1 MADNDI
7 EPSKEIE
14 LTEQPLIAPS
24 SSQKE
29 IKAAK
34 ERSVF
39 FNDGVRK
46 IDFILTYAKTTQ
58 KDGTPSDKE
67 NEKEEMR
74 EYFTNQLI
82 KAGVEIEIQNP
93 DESPDCKTTFVKI
106 HGTWKILA
114 QYAEKINLRV
124 PIHDQDT
131 SSSTLLEKI
140 LKCCKI
146 KDPTEPVFPEKF
158 QAKDVYTAIFKPQ
171 NLENFIGHENKDT
184 FFTDAQRSLIIY
196 NLLMDTPYKKNDPK
210 TGIDR
215 LLDKGVYSAAFPL
228 HDGNYYVKPRGDPIN
243 FRQSLFREWA
253 SPWAFY
259 KKQPLDEIREYFG
272 EKVAIYFAFLGTYT
286 KWLHLSTIIGI
297 LVFIYGLTTLGT
309 ARNPIARQA
318 CNDPPTDYYMCPIC
332 NGGKCDFWFLESAC
346 TAFWFAL
353 LFDNE
358 GTVLFA
364 IFMSFWC
371 TLFLESWK
379 RQQSTLQYEWDL
391 LGFEEE
397 EQQPRPKYELGVK
410 RGHEIFPERWK
421 AYWFDYDPVTKI
433 EEFKQ
438 PQFIFFSKIMG
449 TISILATTVTV
460 VVIFVIAVIFYKVLT
475 RNELSVIAAR
485 DGYASIVPFIGICVS
500 ISAAVLQLVFIVI
513 MNKIYT
519 YLALILTDWELHR
532 TQTEHEDSFTF
543 KMFVFQCVNFYSSIF
558 YIAFIKGKLFV
569 PYPGIPGFKLE
580 ECQPYGCLLELC
592 LQLAIVFLG
601 KQILNNGKELGV
613 PVVKYIIKRL
623 INWFKNRK
631 KTEADKE
638 EDIYTR
644 YEQDFD
650 LPPEDSFGLFGEY
663 LELIIQF
670 GFVTLFVAS
679 FPLAPFFALLNNY
692 AEIRLDAFK
701 YLCLQR
707 KVVAIRAADI
717 GIWYSILDT
726 IAKCA
731 VISNAFLIA
740 FTATFI
746 DRASYASINPLGIAN
761 YDNLDGFF
769 NWTLGIVP
777 IENLLDSVTFPDPS
791 FQRLTDPN
799 CTDDEGCPLYQPYL
813 SRAIECCGSNNSPNC
828 STIWNVTAPGVTCCE
843 SIRIQAPAANVTD
856 ILYRNLPNSS
866 YDDSLYCNVSR
877 LVPGQFCRFRG
888 RFQPNPFAENSPH
901 NEYFFRVSL
910 AKVVFVL
917 LFEHFVFILTALI
930 AWLIPDI
937 PESIQTMILREKHLT
952 RQAFFEYVDRT
963 KSPSKAV
970 GRGGDEEAE
979 A

>member
-1 MADNDI
+1 MAGSDISAANDL
-7 EPSKEIE
+7 E
-14 LTEQPLIAPS
+14 LTETPLIKTSTSA
-24 SSQKE
+24 KE
-29 IKAAK
+29 AKAEK
-34 ERSVF
+34 ERSVYF
-39 FNDGVRK
+39 IDGERK
-46 IDFILTYAKTTQ
+46 IDFILTFAKNLQ

-67 NEKEEMR
+67 TEKEELR
-74 EYFTNQLI
+74 EYYTSKLI
-82 KAGVEIEIQNP
+82 KEGVDIEYQNP
-93 DESPDCKTTFVKI
+93 DESPDQKTTYVKL
-106 HGTWKILA
+106 HGTWDVLSK
-114 QYAEKINLRV
+114 YAEKINLRV

-131 SSSTLLEKI
+131 NTSGLLEKI
-140 LKCCKI
+140 LKCCKV
-146 KDPTEPVFPEKF
+146 KDPTEPNFPEKYE
-158 QAKDVYTAIFKPQ
+158 AKDYYTAIYHPA
-171 NLENFIGHENKDT
+171 NLDNYIGHEDKAN

-196 NLLMDTPYKKNDPK
+196 SLLMETPYKKDDPK

-215 LLDKGVYSAAFPL
+215 LLDKGAYSAAFPL
-228 HDGNYYVKPRGDPIN
+228 HDGNYYVKPKGDPVN
-243 FRQSLFREWA
+243 YRQALFREWA

-259 KKQPLDEIREYFG
+259 KTQPLDEIREYFG
-272 EKVAIYFAFLGTYT
+272 EKVAIYFAFLGNYT
-286 KWLHLSTIIGI
+286 KWLHLSTIVGI
-297 LVFIYGLTTLGT
+297 LAFIYGLTTLGT
-309 ARNPIARQA
+309 LRNPIADQA
-318 CNDPPTDYYMCPIC
+318 CNDPATDYYMCPIC

-358 GTVLFA
+358 ATVLFA

-410 RGHEIFPERWK
+410 RGYEIFPEKWK
-421 AYWFDYDPVTKI
+421 NYWFDYDPVTKL

-438 PQFIFFSKIMG
+438 PQFIFISKIMG
-449 TISILATTVTV
+449 TVSVLVTMVTV
-460 VVIFVIAVIFYKVLT
+460 VVIFVIGVIFYKVLV
-475 RNELSVIAAR
+475 RNALSVIAAR
-485 DGYASIVPFIGICVS
+485 DGYSSIVPLIGICVS
-500 ISAAVLQLVFIVI
+500 ISAAVIQLVFIII

-519 YLALILTDWELHR
+519 FLALILTDWELHR

-543 KMFVFQCVNFYSSIF
+543 KMFLFQCVNFYSSIF

-569 PYPGIPGFKLE
+569 PYPGVPGFKLE

-601 KQILNNGKELGV
+601 KQILNNAKELGV

-623 INWFKNRK
+623 LNWFKNRK
-631 KTEADKE
+631 QSDAEKE
-638 EDIYTR
+638 EEIYTR

-650 LPPEDSFGLFGEY
+650 LPPEDAFGLFGEY

-679 FPLAPFFALLNNY
+679 FPLAPLFALLNNY

-707 KVVAIRAADI
+707 KVVATRAADI
-717 GIWYSILDT
+717 GIWYSILD
-726 IAKCA
+726 IVAKCA
-731 VISNAFLIA
+731 VVSNAFLIA
-740 FTATFI
+740 YTATFI
-746 DRASYASINPLGIAN
+746 DRAAYASINPLGIAN
-761 YDNLDGFF
+761 YDNLNGFF
-769 NWTLGIVP
+769 NWTLGTVP
-777 IENLLDSVTFPDPS
+777 IELLPGSGTFPDRS
-791 FQRLTDPN
+791 FQQLTDPN
-799 CTDDEGCPLYQPYL
+799 CSLSITDRINGVECPLYQPYINKSL
-813 SRAIECCGSNNSPNC
+813 ECCMTGGSCKWDTPTNNR
-828 STIWNVTAPGVTCCE
+828 TCCA
-843 SIRIQAPAANVTD
+843 SIEIQAKARNDTD
-856 ILYRNLPNSS
+856 ILYRDTTSDPTMT
-866 YDDSLYCNVSR
+866 CNVSR
-877 LVPGQFCRFRG
+877 LVSGQFCRFRG
-888 RFQPNPFAENSPH
+888 RFQPNPFAVNSLH

-937 PESIQTMILREKHLT
+937 PETIQTMILREKHLT
-952 RQAFFEYVDRT
+952 RKAFFEYVDRT
-963 KSPSKAV
+963 ESPKKHI
-970 GRGGDEEAE
+970 GDGEAE